1 MAESEAYAVTRGVTV
16 PSILIETGF
25 VTNPEDAAAMLS
37 DEWRDNMAAGIAD
50 GVIAYIASVGGIY

>member
-1 MAESEAYAVTRGVTV
+1 MQDVFEIPGMCQV
-16 PSILIETGF
+16 GF
-25 VTNPEDAAAMLS
+25 VTNPEDSAAMLS